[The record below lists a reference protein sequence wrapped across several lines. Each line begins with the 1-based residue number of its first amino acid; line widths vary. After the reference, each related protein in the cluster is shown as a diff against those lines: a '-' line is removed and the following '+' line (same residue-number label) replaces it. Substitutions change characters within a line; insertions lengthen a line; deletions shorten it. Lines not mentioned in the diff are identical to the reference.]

1 MCVGRAPRT
10 NHRNWFVQ
18 PVPIPSYL
26 FWHIGLFFFAF
37 YHGPSWCPLLFRTCV
52 LSIYIISYIYIHI
65 SFLTW
70 FLTCCFFIQTVC
82 FWLIALLNHHFA
94 GGTVDRNP
102 RVRHSAVALAATL
115 YRDSVLMRTHRDLAI
130 ESILCKKHG
139 VEPSKTWN

>member
-1 MCVGRAPRT
+1 MGVGRAPRT

-26 FWHIGLFFFAF
+26 FWHIGLFFLPFIMALHDVHCF
-37 YHGPSWCPLLFRTCV
+37 LEHVFFP
-52 LSIYIISYIYIHI
+52 YIISYIYIHI
-65 SFLTW
+65 SCLTW

-130 ESILCKKHG
+130 EWFLCKKHG